1 MTRAQSPFSLPV
13 PVTLL
18 SRRFCNTPYRSQD
31 CNERE
36 ENMVENT
43 DPIVFY
49 LYNAFNSEEV
59 RQLLIDKFP
68 PAVTAAESTLSI
80 GTA

>member
-1 MTRAQSPFSLPV
+1 
-13 PVTLL
+13 
-18 SRRFCNTPYRSQD
+18 
-31 CNERE
+31 
-36 ENMVENT
+36 MVENT

-59 RQLLIDKFP
+59 RQLLIDKFRSS
-68 PAVTAAESTLSI
+68 VTAAESTLSI